1 MNNTEFGEMRFLKKC
16 LEDAIKNSSNLLKIV
31 KDSEDK
37 EKYFKPGAEEYF
49 LGQIKAFKHA
59 IRLIDESI
67 RIYKT
72 GGIDG

>member
-1 MNNTEFGEMRFLKKC
+1 MNDTEFSEMKFLKEC
-16 LEDAIKNSSNLLKIV
+16 LEDGIKHSSNLLKIV
-31 KDSEDK
+31 KDCEDK

-59 IRLIDESI
+59 IRIIDESI